1 LRHNLEFFFPES
13 RIHLFPALP
22 EQGRDLHVALYL
34 AQGLAKAGLALAP
47 EKAWATAFER
57 PLLDQTEPGLTTR
70 GPVFHPGSGSSK
82 KNLPPDFWVALI
94 QAVRRASGFQE
105 AILLLGPAEEP
116 LQSYFRAT
124 RKEHGAEIINTPDN
138 QALLRI
144 LKEAAF
150 YIGHD
155 SGITHLAALLG
166 RPCIALFKES
176 SLAQWRPLGR
186 RVEVVQVQEPLD
198 AVIMRVLQAYR
209 SLLIKGNKVENK
221 E

>member
-47 EKAWATAFER
+47 EKAWAAAFER

-94 QAVRRASGFQE
+94 QAVRRVSELQE

-124 RKEHGAEIINTPDN
+124 QKEHGAQIINTPDN

-176 SLAQWRPLGR
+176 SLAQWRPLGPA
-186 RVEVVQVQEPLD
+186 VKVIEVQEPFD
-198 AVIMRVLQAYR
+198 AVMAQVLQAAEPFLSKR
-209 SLLIKGNKVENK
+209 SK